1 MRIARKLSND
11 QETISRFIA
20 VLGSAMLETSN
31 NKLARPGFFIVAHSF
46 ISEYI
51 EKGFFKKEDLIME
64 ALEDVGFPPDD
75 GPIYFIRSEQNKAR
89 EAASHMLQAAKQW
102 QAGDENARVDVSW
115 AASEHTSTFRQH
127 FDRLKNLIF
136 PLLEQN
142 LTIEDEHK
150 IAEGF
155 NTVVFEADMKNDPDK
170 YDKMLE
176 TLEEELADWR

>member
-1 MRIARKLSND
+1 MRIARKLSDD
-11 QETISRFIA
+11 QEIISRFIA
-20 VLGSAMLETSN
+20 VLGSAMIELSSN
-31 NKLARPGFFIVAHSF
+31 KFARSGFFILAYSF
-46 ISEYI
+46 ITEFI
-51 EKGFFKKEDLIME
+51 EGGFFKKEELLIK

-75 GPIYFIRSEQNKAR
+75 GPIYFLRNEQRKSR
-89 EAASHMLQAAKQW
+89 EAAVHMIQAARQW
-102 QAGDENARVDVSW
+102 QAGDERARVDVGW
-115 AASEHTSTFRQH
+115 AASEYTSNFRQH
-127 FDRLKNLIF
+127 LDRMKNLIF

-170 YDKMLE
+170 YDKMIK